1 MEENYNQE
9 QNENNGKNSKNTNSN
24 KVNLRKKK
32 GWLWGCGGC
41 LVLFILIIIGMS
53 ACTASMGGNIANNSS
68 TNDSNATSQERA
80 ALNKA
85 KIYSDTMHM
94 SKQGIYNQL
103 TSDAGEKFKEKDA
116 NYAIKHLKANYKENA
131 KKKAND
137 YVEQQNMSK
146 DAVYNQLISDA
157 GEKFT
162 EEEAQYAVD
171 HLDK

>member
-24 KVNLRKKK
+24 KVNLRKRLAM
-32 GWLWGCGGC
+32 GLCGC

-103 TSDAGEKFKEKDA
+103 TSDAGE
-116 NYAIKHLKANYKENA
+116 NS
-131 KKKAND
+131 KKRR
-137 YVEQQNMSK
+137 
-146 DAVYNQLISDA
+146 
-157 GEKFT
+157 
-162 EEEAQYAVD
+162 
-171 HLDK
+171 

>member
-1 MEENYNQE
+1 MENYNQE
-9 QNENNGKNSKNTNSN
+9 QKKTMGRIPKIQQQQSKL
-24 KVNLRKKK
+24 KKKK

-68 TNDSNATSQERA
+68 NKCNATSQERA

-103 TSDAGEKFKEKDA
+103 TSDAGE
-116 NYAIKHLKANYKENA
+116 NS
-131 KKKAND
+131 KKKT
-137 YVEQQNMSK
+137 
-146 DAVYNQLISDA
+146 LIMRSNI
-157 GEKFT
+157 
-162 EEEAQYAVD
+162 
-171 HLDK
+171 

>member
-1 MEENYNQE
+1 MQ
-9 QNENNGKNSKNTNSN
+9 
-24 KVNLRKKK
+24 
-32 GWLWGCGGC
+32 
-41 LVLFILIIIGMS
+41 
-53 ACTASMGGNIANNSS
+53 
-68 TNDSNATSQERA
+68 
-80 ALNKA
+80 A
-85 KIYSDTMHM
+85 KI
-94 SKQGIYNQL
+94 QR
-103 TSDAGEKFKEKDA
+103 KDA

>member
-1 MEENYNQE
+1 
-9 QNENNGKNSKNTNSN
+9 
-24 KVNLRKKK
+24 
-32 GWLWGCGGC
+32 
-41 LVLFILIIIGMS
+41 
-53 ACTASMGGNIANNSS
+53 MGGNIANNSS

>member
-1 MEENYNQE
+1 MQA
-9 QNENNGKNSKNTNSN
+9 KNS
-24 KVNLRKKK
+24 
-32 GWLWGCGGC
+32 
-41 LVLFILIIIGMS
+41 
-53 ACTASMGGNIANNSS
+53 
-68 TNDSNATSQERA
+68 
-80 ALNKA
+80 
-85 KIYSDTMHM
+85 
-94 SKQGIYNQL
+94 
-103 TSDAGEKFKEKDA
+103 KEKDA